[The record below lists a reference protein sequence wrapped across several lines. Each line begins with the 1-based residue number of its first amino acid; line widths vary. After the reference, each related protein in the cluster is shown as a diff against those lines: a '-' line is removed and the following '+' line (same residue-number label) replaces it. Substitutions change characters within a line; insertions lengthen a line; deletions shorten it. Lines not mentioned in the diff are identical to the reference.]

1 VSRHKLALFGAAA
14 TAAIFAVYS
23 NSAMAAEAT
32 ATATA
37 EAASGGV
44 TIGEVVVT
52 ANKRQENIQNVGA
65 SVVAASGDK
74 LTQLGITD
82 TAALAKI
89 VPGFNVTPNYYGTNV
104 FTIRG
109 VGFQDTSL
117 ASSPTVTVYSDEM
130 PLPFSILSAGA
141 TLDLQRV
148 EVLKGPQG
156 TLFGNNAT
164 GGAINYIAN
173 KPTSTFQAGLDVT
186 AGNYST
192 ANIQGF
198 VSGPLTDTLSARLAV
213 QSNNSGSWQQGYGPQ
228 AGQAVG
234 GGTDFLN
241 GRFSLQW
248 KPTDRFK
255 ALFTVNGWH
264 DRSFNQIG
272 QYQGSDPDRNQP
284 LDPLEAAFPLP
295 PANDRAADWQSCVNT
310 SPFDP
315 ISGQDSGTLYYTPY
329 YPDGTKVT
337 SGPTTGIVPAGQHP
351 LNSESEGA
359 GSLAQT
365 GGVPTSCV
373 QPRRNQTY
381 LSFNLRMDY
390 DLGNNMV
397 VTSLTDFQKFNRDDA
412 VDGAGVPY
420 NTYQSIQKGKITSIY
435 QELRISGKWFNK
447 GSWIVGANYEHDE
460 TYDHFL
466 QTYNGSQ
473 SSPVSLPGA
482 GNLCGPYNP
491 AVTTNNCTS
500 AESAT
505 ILQGGVAVSNPAY
518 NSTLYPL
525 PNAQGGTNFTLGP
538 TAPTDRQQTD
548 TYAVYAS
555 GEYPIM
561 DNLSLVGGVR
571 FTQEDKSAEVCGD
584 DGGDG
589 TYADDAVRIANLLQ
603 YVDPTGYINTTYGGA
618 SQSNPINGF
627 ISPTDAYLNE
637 GGDAVNPGPGGC
649 TLIGPG
655 PSYIVEGTHL
665 PTAHL
670 NENNVAWKAGLNWKV
685 QPETLLYVTI
695 SQGYKGGAFPTIA
708 ETELTQNA
716 PARQESLLSYEVGF
730 KGSWLEHQLQLDGAF
745 FYYDYD
751 DKQILGAVADPV
763 FGALAE
769 LVNVPHSH
777 VIGFELSGILAPEF
791 LRGLTL
797 TPSVSYQNSRIDG
810 CPQTVAATASGSCKG
825 GDYFATTAFP
835 QTGQVDVTGEHYPD
849 APVWEATLDAEY
861 DWRVTDN
868 MTAFVGLNA
877 IYNDKTFTGFTDPNP
892 GPHFVYPQAP
902 NGIVYNDAEIP
913 AYAVLDLRAGVQ
925 LRDWR
930 IMVWGHNVTNTYY
943 WTSWDRVNDTNIKYT
958 GMPTTYGITLSY
970 RFH

>member
-1 VSRHKLALFGAAA
+1 MSRHKLALFGAAA
-14 TAAIFAVYS
+14 MAALFALQS
-23 NSAMAAEAT
+23 NAAMAADAAAETT
-32 ATATA
+32 AKPAN
-37 EAASGGV
+37 GV
-44 TIGEVVVT
+44 TVGEVVVT

-65 SVVAASGDK
+65 SIVAATGDK

-82 TAALAKI
+82 TASLQKI

-117 ASSPTVTVYSDEM
+117 ASSPTVTVYQDEA
-130 PLPFSILSAGA
+130 PLPFSILSAGT

-173 KPTSTFQAGLDVT
+173 KPTSTFQAGLDAT

-198 VSGPLTDTLSARLAV
+198 LSGPLTDTLGVRLAL
-213 QSNNSGSWQQGYGPQ
+213 QSNNSGAWQQGYGPQ
-228 AGQAVG
+228 AGQTI

-241 GRFSLQW
+241 GRFTVQW
-248 KPTDRFK
+248 RPNDRFK
-255 ALFTVNGWH
+255 ALLTLNGWH
-264 DRSFNQIG
+264 DRSYNQIG
-272 QYQGSDPDRNQP
+272 QYAGSDPDRNQP
-284 LDPLEAAFPLP
+284 LDPLEANFPLP
-295 PANDRAADWQSCVNT
+295 PHNDRAADFQSCVNT

-315 ISGQDSGTLYYTPY
+315 LSGQSTGTLYYTPY
-329 YPDGTKVT
+329 YPNGTKVT
-337 SGPTTGIVPAGQHP
+337 SGPTTGIVPAGQAP

-365 GGVPTSCV
+365 GGIPTSCTP
-373 QPRRNQTY
+373 PRRNNTY
-381 LSFNLRMDY
+381 VSATLRMDY
-390 DLGNNMV
+390 DLGNNMT
-397 VTSLTDFQKFNRDDA
+397 VTSLTEFQKFNRDDA

-420 NTYQSIQKGKITSIY
+420 NTYQSLQKGKITSVY
-435 QELRISGKWFNK
+435 QELRVTGKWFDK
-447 GSWIVGANYEHDE
+447 GSWIIGANYEHDN

-473 SSPVSLPGA
+473 SSPVGLPGA

-491 AVTTNNCTS
+491 AVTTNTCTS

-505 ILQGGVAVSNPAY
+505 ILQGGVAVANPAY
-518 NSTLYPL
+518 NATLYPR
-525 PNAQGGTNFTLGP
+525 ATGGSTNYTLGP

-548 TYAVYAS
+548 TYAVYAN
-555 GEYPIM
+555 GEYPLR
-561 DNLSLVGGVR
+561 DNLTLIGGVR
-571 FTQEDKSAEVCGD
+571 FTQENKSAEVCGD

-589 TYADDAVRIANLLQ
+589 TYADDAVRIADLLQ
-603 YVDPTGYINTTYGGA
+603 FVDPAGYINTTYGAA
-618 SQSNPINGF
+618 SQTHPINGF

-655 PSYIVEGTHL
+655 PNYIVEGTNL

-670 NENNVAWKAGLNWKV
+670 NENNIAWKAGLNWKV
-685 QPETLLYVTI
+685 REQTLLYLTI

-730 KGSWLEHQLQLDGAF
+730 KGTWFERQLQLDGAF
-745 FYYDYD
+745 FYYDYN

-777 VIGFELSGILAPEF
+777 VIGFELSAIVAPDF
-791 LRGLTL
+791 FRGLTI

-810 CPQTVAATASGSCKG
+810 CQDTVAATASGSCKN
-825 GDYFATTAFP
+825 GDYYATTPFP

-861 DWRVTDN
+861 DWKIRDDV
-868 MTAFVGLNA
+868 MAFVGLNA
-877 IYNDKTFTGFTDPNP
+877 SYNDKTYTSFTDQNP
-892 GPHFVYPQAP
+892 GAYFTYPQSP
-902 NGIVYNDAEIP
+902 QGIVYNPLEIP
-913 AYAVLDLRAGVQ
+913 AYALLDLRAGVQ
-925 LRDWR
+925 LKAWR
-930 IMVWGHNVTNTYY
+930 LMVWGHNVTNTYY
-943 WTSWDRVNDTNIKYT
+943 WTSYDRVNDTNMKYT
-958 GMPTTYGITLSY
+958 GMPTTYGITASY
-970 RFH
+970 RFR